1 MFYKHCKADLIHCLS
16 AIALAYESH
25 IGGNV
30 CVNCS
35 HNWPGFGY
43 LVGIRVKKTKVN

>member
-30 CVNCS
+30 GVNCS
-35 HNWPGFGY
+35 HNWPWFGY
-43 LVGIRVKKTKVN
+43 LVGARLKNTKVN

>member
-30 CVNCS
+30 GVIVLIIG
-35 HNWPGFGY
+35 HG
-43 LVGIRVKKTKVN
+43 LTIL

>member
-25 IGGNV
+25 VG
-30 CVNCS
+30 VNYS
-35 HNWPGFGY
+35 HNWPWFGY
-43 LVGIRVKKTKVN
+43 LVGARVKNTKVN